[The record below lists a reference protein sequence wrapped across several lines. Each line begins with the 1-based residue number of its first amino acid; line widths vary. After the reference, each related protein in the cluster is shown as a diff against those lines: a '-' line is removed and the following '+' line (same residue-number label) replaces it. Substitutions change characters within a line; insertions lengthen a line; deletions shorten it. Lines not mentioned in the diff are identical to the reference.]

1 MIISGEEGFLIILK
15 SAVCERFA
23 DAVDGMDDEMLIV
36 DTSEDLGG
44 DFVGFEKM
52 MEVAL
57 SVIFT
62 TFTVAVGH

>member
-15 SAVCERFA
+15 SAVCERFT

-36 DTSEDLGG
+36 DTSEDLSG

-52 MEVAL
+52 VEVGTR
-57 SVIFT
+57 VIFT
-62 TFTVAVGH
+62 TFAVTVGH

>member
-1 MIISGEEGFLIILK
+1 MVVAGEEGFLIILEG
-15 SAVCERFA
+15 AVCERFA

-36 DTSEDLGG
+36 DTSEDLSG

-52 MEVAL
+52 VEVAL

-62 TFTVAVGH
+62 TFAVAVGH